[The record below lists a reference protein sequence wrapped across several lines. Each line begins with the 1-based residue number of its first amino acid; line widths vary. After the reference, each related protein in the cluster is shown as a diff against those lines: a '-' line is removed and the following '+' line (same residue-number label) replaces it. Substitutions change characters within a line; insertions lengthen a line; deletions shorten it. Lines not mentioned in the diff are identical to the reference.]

1 MEMSRA
7 LRFSL
12 PALLLCAWFLAIP
25 SFGAS
30 HHGISPDALPVFS
43 DFDGDNKLDQAELI
57 SNGSQKS
64 IHVSLGKFA
73 WTSLS
78 FDSGVSDRGHLVS
91 DDFDRDGDAD
101 LVWISQSSPE
111 TIVLWLGDGR
121 GNFSRANEHEAGRIE
136 ALLVRAEQPRITDDS
151 SEDASPSVLQPT
163 TEIALTPNSFVSL
176 QILCERFSCAS
187 QLTIRPSA
195 LLSTLRDRA
204 PPSRLS

>member
-7 LRFSL
+7 FRFSL
-12 PALLLCAWFLAIP
+12 PAVLLCAWFLAIP

-30 HHGISPDALPVFS
+30 HRGISPDSLPLFS

-64 IHVSLGKFA
+64 IHVSLGKFS

-91 DDFDRDGDAD
+91 DDIDSDGDAD
-101 LVWISQSSPE
+101 LLWISQSSPK
-111 TIVLWLGDGR
+111 TVVLWLGDGR
-121 GNFSRANEHEAGRIE
+121 GNFSRADEHERGRIQ
-136 ALLVRAEQPRITDDS
+136 AFLLQARQPQISDDS
-151 SEDASPSVLQPT
+151 NDDTALSVLQST
-163 TEIALTPNSFVSL
+163 TEIALAPRSFEIL
-176 QILCERFSCAS
+176 QIYSERCLCAS
-187 QLTIRPSA
+187 QLTFKPSSLFSA
-195 LLSTLRDRA
+195 LRDRA

>member
-7 LRFSL
+7 FRFSL
-12 PALLLCAWFLAIP
+12 PAFLLCAWFLAIP

-30 HHGISPDALPVFS
+30 HHGISPDSLPVFS

-64 IHVSLGKFA
+64 IHVSLGKFS

-91 DDFDRDGDAD
+91 DDVDSDGDAD
-101 LVWISQSSPE
+101 LLWISQSSPK
-111 TIVLWLGDGR
+111 TVVLWLGDGR
-121 GNFSRANEHEAGRIE
+121 GNFSRASEHEHGRIQ
-136 ALLVRAEQPRITDDS
+136 AFLFRARQPQMSDDS
-151 SEDASPSVLQPT
+151 SDDASPSVLQPT
-163 TEIALTPNSFVSL
+163 TEIALAPTSFVIL
-176 QILCERFSCAS
+176 QIHSERCLCAPQLSVKASSLFSA
-187 QLTIRPSA
+187 
-195 LLSTLRDRA
+195 LRDRA